1 MRKMYRNVDFLP
13 LQGFQPDWEETTTI
27 RDDWKTMTS
36 ACLLHFDGNVATMVR
51 WISGPHVNA
60 HLDVTAI
67 LLTLKPIVDPD
78 IYKDVERILT
88 VRSPALCHASAS
100 EANFQAY
107 LKYGNHK
114 SVTQNE
120 SVFEST
126 IVKQSKRGL
135 TLIMDPQLIHFALNA
150 HFTPQGLVDIM
161 HHRRKPRPIS
171 DSSFRPFP
179 NSFAIN
185 DWTNKK
191 KNPRFIFRSLSIG
204 SWNGSGIWP
213 SPIPIM
219 IGTPATTTS
228 SAPIQELSTIRTW
241 WRCTAPHPMI
251 LSWWVQD

>member
-1 MRKMYRNVDFLP
+1 
-13 LQGFQPDWEETTTI
+13 
-27 RDDWKTMTS
+27 MTL
-36 ACLLHFDGNVATMVR
+36 ACLLHFDGDVATMVR
-51 WISGPHVNA
+51 WISRPHVNA
-60 HLDVTAI
+60 QLDVTAI
-67 LLTLKPIVDPD
+67 LLTLKPIIDPD

-88 VRSPALCHASAS
+88 VGSPALCNASAS

-107 LKYGNHK
+107 LKFGKHK

-126 IVKQSKRGL
+126 IMKQSKRGL

-150 HFTPQGLVDIM
+150 HLTPQGLVDIM

-191 KNPRFIFRSLSIG
+191 NEPTLHFSESFNRFLKWQ
-204 SWNGSGIWP
+204 WNL
-213 SPIPIM
+213 
-219 IGTPATTTS
+219 ATTY
-228 SAPIQELSTIRTW
+228 PDHDR
-241 WRCTAPHPMI
+241 
-251 LSWWVQD
+251 